1 MWLKRLAALV
11 SLLVPP
17 LADAQSIDVSQARLR
32 LGEPI
37 ALALHV
43 QTGDLP
49 AGRRLAPECIDAE
62 IDFGETHLSA
72 GQLQVRTQADG
83 QVTRVTLS
91 HPSELSEPIARVRV
105 ELLCGPAFAREFTI
119 FGDPPLAGHHTRP
132 ASPPST
138 SRPRRHAQPP
148 RVALPPA
155 GPAPDASALAHKTID
170 TSPPLSESQLGAVA
184 AAVMA
189 LLQTQP
195 TLGEAPGSPTDTGM
209 PTSSQPR
216 LPQHHEAASP
226 DLLRQSLL
234 DELDRLHHEQGQTA
248 QALNA
253 LLSRIDHQDRSR
265 SMLALWLGGTVV
277 LTLCLAWLGPAS
289 WRMLSQRLQQRQLVA
304 PKPKPAVSWV
314 DALPAA
320 GMAAPAA
327 RTQPYP
333 ADMYQTVQPASPA
346 EQKPATPEHTTDP
359 HGDAPD
365 QMLATLDWPQPSPDA
380 AAKAHAQGWS
390 SADFGQATLER
401 GEFGNLLKDVDAL
414 MAQGYPG
421 ACVVVLE
428 EALQSGP
435 GKPPALLLRLLDIY
449 QALEQPWNHE
459 RVCAQIEALYNVQI
473 PAMDGTD
480 QLDMGLEAMP
490 DLLRVLTSVWR
501 QPDCA
506 DALGQ
511 LLVRPCAVPAFNLA
525 TFKDLLLLQAVAN
538 DPTSADALAH

>member
-43 QTGDLP
+43 QAGDLP
-49 AGRRLAPECIDAE
+49 AGQRLAPECIHAE

-72 GQLQVRTQADG
+72 GQLQIRTRADG
-83 QVTRVTLS
+83 TATRVTLS
-91 HPSELSEPIARVRV
+91 HPDELSEPIAKVRV
-105 ELLCGPAFAREFTI
+105 ELLCGPEFAREFTI
-119 FGDPPLAGHHTRP
+119 LGDPPLAGHHARV
-132 ASPPST
+132 ASAAAPS
-138 SRPRRHAQPP
+138 RQRAHRP
-148 RVALPPA
+148 RVAPQSA
-155 GPAPDASALAHKTID
+155 GTAPDPAAPARQTTGASPALSD
-170 TSPPLSESQLGAVA
+170 SQLGAVA

-189 LLQTQP
+189 LLRTQP
-195 TLGEAPGSPTDTGM
+195 APGEAPGAPAGTGA
-209 PTSSQPR
+209 PPR
-216 LPQHHEAASP
+216 LQPVHDGASP

-289 WRMLSQRLQQRQLVA
+289 WRMLSQRLQQRQPVA

-320 GMAAPAA
+320 GMTAPAA

-365 QMLATLDWPQPSPDA
+365 QMLATLDWPQPSPDT

-401 GEFGNLLKDVDAL
+401 GEFGNLLKDVDVL

-421 ACVVVLE
+421 ACAVVLE